1 MIETNASG
9 AQVPC
14 ISLFA
19 TPENEREAYEFIL
32 RVSKQ
37 IPEKPDYWCSC
48 GQCERNESDA
58 EDIIAQANARLD
70 RQEEVR

>member
-1 MIETNASG
+1 MSKTEAPVVASNE
-9 AQVPC
+9 
-14 ISLFA
+14 LFA

-37 IPEKPDYWCSC
+37 TPEKPDYWCSC

-58 EDIIAQANARLD
+58 EDIIARANDKDQRT
-70 RQEEVR
+70 